1 MDNNNRLAIIK
12 VKYFPEQP
20 MLAKLQ
26 PPKPN
31 TAEENEASHIETINA
46 INISQINKLLTF
58 KINL

>member
-12 VKYFPEQP
+12 VKYFPEQSMP
-20 MLAKLQ
+20 AKLQ
-26 PPKPN
+26 PPEPN
-31 TAEENEASHIETINA
+31 TAQENEASHIET

>member
-31 TAEENEASHIETINA
+31 TAEENEASHIETIN
-46 INISQINKLLTF
+46 ISQINKLLTF
-58 KINL
+58 KISL